1 MNTTSKDKIPVG
13 HYTKNGISQRIN
25 IDRGSLRKLITEH
38 SIEIKFKVGKHEYYK
53 LSEVVDALL
62 YGGSRLDLQQE
73 RAKLAKRQTEKTKIQ
88 IEQMKGDLVPANEVS
103 EAWAALVAAMRA
115 RLLSIPTKAAP
126 MVVVIEDQNKAKDI
140 IKKHVNDALA
150 ELHTE
155 LSAVVNQ

>member
-1 MNTTSKDKIPVG
+1 
-13 HYTKNGISQRIN
+13 
-25 IDRGSLRKLITEH
+25 
-38 SIEIKFKVGKHEYYK
+38 
-53 LSEVVDALL
+53 
-62 YGGSRLDLQQE
+62 
-73 RAKLAKRQTEKTKIQ
+73 
-88 IEQMKGDLVPANEVS
+88 MKGDLVPANEVS
-103 EAWAALVAAMRA
+103 EAWTALVAAMRA